1 VSIFILGDLKV
12 MFCYVRS
19 RIERHKSKKSKKMI
33 QYDLFK
39 PIPDDIQVCQIEVK
53 AVRTSLD
60 KVRRGT
66 YASINEL
73 KKENYDLKCRLEIL
87 ERNICNGKVDF
98 TL

>member
-1 VSIFILGDLKV
+1 MSAV
-12 MFCYVRS
+12 
-19 RIERHKSKKSKKMI
+19 I

-39 PIPDDIQVCQIEVK
+39 PIPNEMEVCKIEVE
-53 AVRTSLD
+53 AVRTSLN

-87 ERNICNGKVDF
+87 ERNICYGK
-98 TL
+98 